1 MAGTAG
7 RLLALLGLL
16 QSTPGANATEL
27 ATRLGVGERTVRSDI
42 ARLRGLDYPIEAA
55 TGRGGGYQ
63 LGVGG
68 RLPPLLLNDDE
79 AVAVAVGLGLL
90 SHVPGVHEAGRA
102 VLTKLD
108 PVLPDRLR
116 HRVRAVH
123 DNLDVGPVNTETNAP
138 APSVSPALLSDLGL
152 AIRDRAGLRVTYGPD
167 HEPME
172 IDPYRLVSW
181 QERWYLVA
189 RTRPSG
195 QFAAFRADWLTLR
208 TPGAGRFAQSP
219 LPGEDYAAFVLREV
233 ASSGWTVHARI
244 RVDAPADEVLAR
256 INPTVGVVESL
267 DAEHSVLVTGAD
279 TFEIVAV
286 WVGMLGL
293 DFHIDGPAELIEHVI
308 ALADRYA
315 KATVQQ

>member
-1 MAGTAG
+1 MTGTAG

-27 ATRLGVGERTVRSDI
+27 ATRLGVGERTVRNDI
-42 ARLRGLDYPIEAA
+42 ARLRGLDYPIEAS

-68 RLPPLLLNDDE
+68 RLPPLLLDDDE

-90 SHVPGVHEAGRA
+90 THVAGVHEAGRA

-108 PVLPDRLR
+108 QVLPDRLR
-116 HRVRAVH
+116 RRVRAVH
-123 DNLDVGPVNTETNAP
+123 DNLDVGPVNTGTNAP
-138 APSVSPALLSDLGL
+138 TPSVSPTLLSDLAL
-152 AIRDRAGLRVTYGPD
+152 AIRDRAGLRVSYGPTL
-167 HEPME
+167 EPME

-195 QFAAFRADWLTLR
+195 QFAALRVDWLMLR
-208 TPGAGRFAQSP
+208 TPGAGRFTSSA

-233 ASSGWTVHARI
+233 ASSGWAVHARI
-244 RVDAPADEVLAR
+244 RVDAPAEQVLAR

-279 TFEIVAV
+279 TFEIIAV

-293 DFHIDGPAELIEHVI
+293 DFHIDGPAELIEHVS

-315 KATVQQ
+315 KATVQS